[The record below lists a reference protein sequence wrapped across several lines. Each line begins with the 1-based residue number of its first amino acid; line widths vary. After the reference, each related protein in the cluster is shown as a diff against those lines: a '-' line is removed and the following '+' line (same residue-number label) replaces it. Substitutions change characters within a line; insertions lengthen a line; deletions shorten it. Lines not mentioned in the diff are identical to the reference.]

1 MNYITKNNPTYIFKS
16 VPIKNIDVDDQLTN
30 FSWGIPTDSLQQ
42 SIEEVGVIHPVTL
55 VSVGNGFRIVC
66 GHRRIK
72 TSSQLQT
79 KEIPA
84 RILDIAP
91 SDETM
96 LMLNLSENQLHHHYS
111 DIEKGRILFK
121 LSEARVPEI
130 RIIEKYMPM
139 LGLEKSKKLLDDHLK
154 ANQLVLGLKTLL
166 HEMNVPLR
174 TFSVFFN
181 WNAKSTMAAER
192 FFSVL
197 RPGVNKWRNLLEWI
211 DEISTRDQIAPLNV
225 FELPELQSVLNRNDL
240 APNVRYDRIRQI
252 LHSRRYPILSDLRV
266 RLARSLD
273 ALKLDDKTKV
283 HVQDSFESDE
293 IRIEMKFRT
302 REEFVGQVEKLVRAS
317 DSEALD
323 GLISIF
329 KDP

>member
-1 MNYITKNNPTYIFKS
+1 MTKNNPTYIFKS
-16 VPIKNIDVDDQLTN
+16 VPIKSIDVDDQLTN
-30 FSWGIPTDSLQQ
+30 FSWGVPADSLRQ
-42 SIEEVGVIHPVTL
+42 SIEEVGVINPVTL
-55 VSVGNGFRIVC
+55 VPVGNCFRIVC
-66 GHRRIK
+66 GHRRVKI
-72 TSSQLQT
+72 SSQLQT

-84 RILDIAP
+84 RILDLAP

-121 LSEARVPEI
+121 LSEARVPEK
-130 RIIEKYMPM
+130 RIMEKYMPM

-174 TFSVFFN
+174 IFSVLFN
-181 WNAKSTMAAER
+181 WDTESAIAAER

-197 RPGVNKWRNLLEWI
+197 RPGVNKWRDLLEWT
-211 DEISTRDQIAPLNV
+211 DEISTRDEITPLDI
-225 FELPELQSVLNRNDL
+225 FELPELQSVLNQNDL

-283 HVQDSFESDE
+283 YVQDSFESDE

-302 REEFVGQVEKLVRAS
+302 REEFVSQVEKLVRAA

-323 GLISIF
+323 ELICIF

>member
-1 MNYITKNNPTYIFKS
+1 MTKNNPTYIFKS
-16 VPIKNIDVDDQLTN
+16 VPIKSIDVDDQLTN
-30 FSWGIPTDSLQQ
+30 FSWGVPADSLQQ

-55 VSVGNGFRIVC
+55 APVGNIFRIVC
-66 GHRRIK
+66 GHRRVKI
-72 TSSQLQT
+72 SSQLHT

-84 RILDIAP
+84 RILDLAP

-181 WNAKSTMAAER
+181 WNAKSAMAAEP

-197 RPGVNKWRNLLEWI
+197 RPGVNKWRDFLGWI
-211 DEISTRDQIAPLNV
+211 DEISTRDEITPLDL
-225 FELPELQSVLNRNDL
+225 FELPELQSVLNQNDL

-302 REEFVGQVEKLVRAS
+302 REEFVSQVEKLVRAS

-323 GLISIF
+323 ELIDIF
-329 KDP
+329 KNQ

>member
-1 MNYITKNNPTYIFKS
+1 VTKNNTTYIFES
-16 VPIKNIDVDDQLTN
+16 VPIKNIDVDDQLTS
-30 FSWGIPTDSLQQ
+30 FSLGTPAVSLQQ

-55 VSVGNGFRIVC
+55 VPLGKIFRIVC
-66 GHRRIK
+66 GHKRIK
-72 TSSQLQT
+72 IVSQLKI

-84 RILDIAP
+84 RILSPAP
-91 SDETM
+91 DEEAM
-96 LMLNLSENQLHHHYS
+96 LILNLSENQFLHHYS
-111 DIEKGRILFK
+111 DIEKGLILFK

-130 RIIEKYMPM
+130 RTIEKYMPM

-154 ANQLVLGLKTLL
+154 ANQLVLGLKNLL
-166 HEMNVPLR
+166 HELNVPIR
-174 TFSVFFN
+174 IFSVLFN
-181 WNAKSTMAAER
+181 WNTESAMAAER

-197 RPGVNKWRNLLEWI
+197 RPGVNKWRDLLEWVE
-211 DEISTRDQIAPLNV
+211 EISTRDEITPLDL
-225 FELPELQSVLNRNDL
+225 FELPELQSVLNQNDL

-302 REEFVGQVEKLVRAS
+302 RDEFVSQVEKLVRAS

-323 GLISIF
+323 ELICIF

>member
-1 MNYITKNNPTYIFKS
+1 MTKDNPTYIFKS
-16 VPIKNIDVDDQLTN
+16 VSVKSVNVDDQLTN
-30 FSWGIPTDSLQQ
+30 FSLGVPADSLQQ
-42 SIEEVGVIHPVTL
+42 SIQEVGVIHPVTL
-55 VSVGNGFRIVC
+55 VPVGNGFQIAC

-72 TSSQLQT
+72 ISSQLQSI
-79 KEIPA
+79 EIPA
-84 RILDIAP
+84 RILDP
-91 SDETM
+91 VSSDETI

-130 RIIEKYMPM
+130 RIMEKYMPM

-154 ANQLVLGLKTLL
+154 SNQLELGLKTLL
-166 HEMNVPLR
+166 HEMNVPVR
-174 TFSVFFN
+174 IFSVLFN
-181 WNAKSTMAAER
+181 WDTESAIAAER

-197 RPGVNKWRNLLEWI
+197 RPGVNKWRDLLEWTN
-211 DEISTRDQIAPLNV
+211 EISTRDEITPLDL
-225 FELPELQSVLNRNDL
+225 FELPELQSILNQNDL

-252 LHSRRYPILSDLRV
+252 LHSTRYPILNDLRV

-302 REEFVGQVEKLVRAS
+302 REEFVSQVEKLVRAS

-323 GLISIF
+323 ELICIF

>member
-1 MNYITKNNPTYIFKS
+1 MTKDNPTYIFKS
-16 VPIKNIDVDDQLTN
+16 VSIKSIDVDDQLTN
-30 FSWGIPTDSLQQ
+30 FSWGVPADSLQQ
-42 SIEEVGVIHPVTL
+42 SIEEIGVINPVTL
-55 VSVGNGFRIVC
+55 VPVGNGFQIVC

-72 TSSQLQT
+72 ISSQLQSI
-79 KEIPA
+79 EIPA
-84 RILDIAP
+84 RILDLAP

-111 DIEKGRILFK
+111 DIEKGLILFK

-166 HEMNVPLR
+166 HEMNIPLR
-174 TFSVFFN
+174 VFSVFFN
-181 WNAKSTMAAER
+181 WSNESTEAAER

-197 RPGVNKWRNLLEWI
+197 RPGINKWRDLLEWVE
-211 DEISTRDQIAPLNV
+211 EISIRDKTKPSDL
-225 FELPELQSVLNRNDL
+225 FKLPELKAILNQNDL

-252 LHSRRYPILSDLRV
+252 FHSRRYPILSDLRV

-283 HVQDSFESDE
+283 HAQDSFESDE

-302 REEFVGQVEKLVRAS
+302 REEFVSQVEKLVRAS

-323 GLISIF
+323 ELICIF

>member
-1 MNYITKNNPTYIFKS
+1 MTKNNPTYIFKS
-16 VPIKNIDVDDQLTN
+16 ISIESIDIDDQLTN
-30 FSWGIPTDSLQQ
+30 FSFDIPPISLKQ

-55 VSVGNGFRIVC
+55 VPLGKIFRIVC
-66 GHRRIK
+66 GHKRIK
-72 TSSQLQT
+72 IVSQLKI

-84 RILDIAP
+84 RILSPAP
-91 SDETM
+91 DEEAM
-96 LMLNLSENQLHHHYS
+96 LILNLSENQFLHHYS
-111 DIEKGRILFK
+111 DIEKGLILFK
-121 LSEARVPEI
+121 LSEARIPEI

-139 LGLEKSKKLLDDHLK
+139 LGLEKSKKLLDDYLST
-154 ANQLVLGLKTLL
+154 NQLTTGLKTLL

-181 WNAKSTMAAER
+181 WNEKSAMAAER
-192 FFSVL
+192 FFSAL
-197 RPGVNKWRNLLEWI
+197 RPGVNKWRDLLEWI
-211 DEISTRDQIAPLNV
+211 DEISTRDEITPLDL
-225 FELPELQSVLNRNDL
+225 FELPELQSVLNQNDL

-273 ALKLDDKTKV
+273 ALKLNDKTKV

-302 REEFVGQVEKLVRAS
+302 RDEFVSQLEKLVRAA

-323 GLISIF
+323 ELIRIF
-329 KDP
+329 KNP

>member
-1 MNYITKNNPTYIFKS
+1 MTKNNPTYIFKS
-16 VPIKNIDVDDQLTN
+16 ISIESIDIDDQLTN
-30 FSWGIPTDSLQQ
+30 FSFDIPPISLKQ

-55 VSVGNGFRIVC
+55 VPLGNGFRIVC
-66 GHRRIK
+66 GHKRIK
-72 TSSQLQT
+72 IVSQLKI

-84 RILDIAP
+84 RILSPAP
-91 SDETM
+91 DEEAM
-96 LMLNLSENQLHHHYS
+96 LILNLSENQFLHHYS
-111 DIEKGRILFK
+111 DIEKGLILFK
-121 LSEARVPEI
+121 LSEARIPEI

-139 LGLEKSKKLLDDHLK
+139 LGLEKSKKLLDDYLST
-154 ANQLVLGLKTLL
+154 NQLTTGLKTLL
-166 HEMNVPLR
+166 HELNVPVR
-174 TFSVFFN
+174 IFSVLFN
-181 WNAKSTMAAER
+181 WNTESAMAAER

-197 RPGVNKWRNLLEWI
+197 RPGVNKWRDLLEWI
-211 DEISTRDQIAPLNV
+211 DEISTRDEITPLDL
-225 FELPELQSVLNRNDL
+225 FELPELQSTLNQNDL

-302 REEFVGQVEKLVRAS
+302 RDEFVNQLEKLVRAS

-323 GLISIF
+323 ELIRIF
-329 KDP
+329 KNP

>member
-1 MNYITKNNPTYIFKS
+1 MTKNNPTYIFKS
-16 VPIKNIDVDDQLTN
+16 VPIKSIDIDDQLTS
-30 FSWGIPTDSLQQ
+30 FSFDIPPISLKQ
-42 SIEEVGVIHPVTL
+42 SIEEIGVIHPVTL
-55 VSVGNGFRIVC
+55 VPLGKSFRIVC
-66 GHRRIK
+66 GHKRIK
-72 TSSQLQT
+72 IVSQLKI

-84 RILDIAP
+84 RILSPAP
-91 SDETM
+91 DEEAM
-96 LMLNLSENQLHHHYS
+96 LMLNLSENQFLHQYS
-111 DIEKGRILFK
+111 DIEKGLILSK
-121 LSEARVPEI
+121 LYTVKILEI

-154 ANQLVLGLKTLL
+154 ANQLLLGLKTLL

-181 WNAKSTMAAER
+181 WNTKSAMAAER
-192 FFSVL
+192 FFSAL
-197 RPGVNKWRNLLEWI
+197 RPGANKWRDLLEWVE
-211 DEISTRDQIAPLNV
+211 EISTRDEITPLDL
-225 FELPELQSVLNRNDL
+225 FELPELQSVLNQNDL

-302 REEFVGQVEKLVRAS
+302 REEFVSQVEKLVRAS

-323 GLISIF
+323 ELIRIF
-329 KDP
+329 KNP

>member
-1 MNYITKNNPTYIFKS
+1 VTKNNTTYIFKS
-16 VPIKNIDVDDQLTN
+16 VPIKNIDVDDQLTS
-30 FSWGIPTDSLQQ
+30 FSLGISTVLLQK

-55 VSVGNGFRIVC
+55 VPLGNGFRIVC
-66 GHRRIK
+66 GHKRIK
-72 TSSQLQT
+72 IVSQLKI

-84 RILDIAP
+84 RILDLAP

-111 DIEKGRILFK
+111 DIEKGLILFK

-139 LGLEKSKKLLDDHLK
+139 LGLEKSKKLLDDYLST
-154 ANQLVLGLKTLL
+154 NQLTTGLKTLL

-181 WNAKSTMAAER
+181 WNAKSAMAAER
-192 FFSVL
+192 FFSAL
-197 RPGVNKWRNLLEWI
+197 RPGVNKWRDLLEWVE
-211 DEISTRDQIAPLNV
+211 EISTRDEITPLDL
-225 FELPELQSVLNRNDL
+225 FELPELQSVLNQNDL

-273 ALKLDDKTKV
+273 ALKLDNKTKV

-302 REEFVGQVEKLVRAS
+302 REEFVSQLEKLVRAS

-323 GLISIF
+323 ELIRIF
-329 KDP
+329 KNP

>member
-1 MNYITKNNPTYIFKS
+1 MTKYNPTYIFKS
-16 VPIKNIDVDDQLTN
+16 VSIETIDIDDHLTSFSFDIPPI
-30 FSWGIPTDSLQQ
+30 SLKQ
-42 SIEEVGVIHPVTL
+42 SIEEIGVIHPVTL
-55 VSVGNGFRIVC
+55 VPLGKSFRIVC
-66 GHRRIK
+66 GHKRIK
-72 TSSQLQT
+72 IVSQLKI

-84 RILDIAP
+84 RILSPAP
-91 SDETM
+91 DEEAM
-96 LMLNLSENQLHHHYS
+96 LMLNLSENQFLHQYS
-111 DIEKGRILFK
+111 DIEKGLILSK
-121 LSEARVPEI
+121 LCKVKIPEI

-139 LGLEKSKKLLDDHLK
+139 LGLEKSKKLLDDYLST
-154 ANQLVLGLKTLL
+154 NQLTTGLKTLL

-181 WNAKSTMAAER
+181 WNAKSAMAAER
-192 FFSVL
+192 FFSAL
-197 RPGVNKWRNLLEWI
+197 RPGVNKWRDLLEWVE
-211 DEISTRDQIAPLNV
+211 EISTRDEITPLDL
-225 FELPELQSVLNRNDL
+225 FELPELQSVLNQNDL

-252 LHSRRYPILSDLRV
+252 LHSRRYPVLSDLRV

-302 REEFVGQVEKLVRAS
+302 RDEFVNQLEKLVRAS

-323 GLISIF
+323 ELIRIF
-329 KDP
+329 KNP

>member
-1 MNYITKNNPTYIFKS
+1 MTKNNPTYIFKS
-16 VPIKNIDVDDQLTN
+16 VPIKSIDVDDQLTN

-121 LSEARVPEI
+121 LSEAKVPEI

-181 WNAKSTMAAER
+181 WNAKSAMAAER

-211 DEISTRDQIAPLNV
+211 DEISTRDQIAPLDL

-323 GLISIF
+323 SLISIF

>member
-1 MNYITKNNPTYIFKS
+1 MTKYNPTYIFKS
-16 VPIKNIDVDDQLTN
+16 VSIESIDIDDHLTSFSFDIPPI
-30 FSWGIPTDSLQQ
+30 SLKQ
-42 SIEEVGVIHPVTL
+42 SIEEIGVIHPVTL
-55 VSVGNGFRIVC
+55 VPLGKSFRIVC
-66 GHRRIK
+66 GHKRIK
-72 TSSQLQT
+72 IVSQLKI

-84 RILDIAP
+84 RILSPAP
-91 SDETM
+91 DEEAM
-96 LMLNLSENQLHHHYS
+96 LMLNLSENQFLHQYS
-111 DIEKGRILFK
+111 DIEKGLILSK
-121 LSEARVPEI
+121 LYTVKIPEI

-154 ANQLVLGLKTLL
+154 ANQLLLGLKTLL

-181 WNAKSTMAAER
+181 WNAKSAMAAER
-192 FFSVL
+192 FFSAL
-197 RPGVNKWRNLLEWI
+197 RPGVNKWRDLLEWVE
-211 DEISTRDQIAPLNV
+211 EISTRDEITPLDL
-225 FELPELQSVLNRNDL
+225 FELPGLQSVLNQNDL

-302 REEFVGQVEKLVRAS
+302 REEFVSQVEKLVRAS

-323 GLISIF
+323 ELICIF

>member
-1 MNYITKNNPTYIFKS
+1 MTKNNPTYIFKS
-16 VPIKNIDVDDQLTN
+16 VPIKSIDVDDQLTN
-30 FSWGIPTDSLQQ
+30 FSWGVPADSLQQ
-42 SIEEVGVIHPVTL
+42 SIEEVGLIHPVTL
-55 VSVGNGFRIVC
+55 VPLGKSFRIVC
-66 GHRRIK
+66 GHKRIK
-72 TSSQLQT
+72 IVSQLKI

-84 RILDIAP
+84 RILSPAP
-91 SDETM
+91 DEEAM
-96 LMLNLSENQLHHHYS
+96 LMLNLSENQFLHQYS
-111 DIEKGRILFK
+111 DIEKGLILSK
-121 LSEARVPEI
+121 LCTVKILEI

-139 LGLEKSKKLLDDHLK
+139 LGLEKSKKLLDDYLGTK
-154 ANQLVLGLKTLL
+154 QLTTGLKTLL
-166 HEMNVPLR
+166 HEMNVPVR
-174 TFSVFFN
+174 IFSVLFN
-181 WNAKSTMAAER
+181 WNTESAIAAER

-197 RPGVNKWRNLLEWI
+197 RPGVNKWRDLLEWVE
-211 DEISTRDQIAPLNV
+211 EISTRDEITPLDL
-225 FELPELQSVLNRNDL
+225 FELPELQSVLNQNDL

-302 REEFVGQVEKLVRAS
+302 REEFVSQVEKLVRAS

-323 GLISIF
+323 ELIRIF
-329 KDP
+329 KNP

>member
-1 MNYITKNNPTYIFKS
+1 MIKNNQTCIFKS
-16 VPIKNIDVDDQLTN
+16 ILIDKIDVDDQLTS
-30 FSWGIPTDSLQQ
+30 FSFDIPVDSLKK
-42 SIEEVGVIHPVTL
+42 SIEELGIIHPVTL
-55 VSVGNGFRIVC
+55 TQVDNRFRIIC
-66 GHRRIK
+66 GHKRIQIF
-72 TSSQLQT
+72 SQL
-79 KEIPA
+79 KINKIPA
-84 RILDIAP
+84 IILRPAP
-91 SDETM
+91 SEESM
-96 LMLNLSENQLHHHYS
+96 MMLNLSENQFCHYYS
-111 DIEKGRILFK
+111 DIEKGAILSK
-121 LSEARVPEI
+121 LYAVKIPEI

-139 LGLEKSKKLLDDHLK
+139 LDLEKSKKLLSDYLS
-154 ANQLVLGLKTLL
+154 ANELTTGLKTLL

-174 TFSVFFN
+174 IFSVFFN
-181 WNAKSTMAAER
+181 WNAKSAMAAER

-197 RPGVNKWRNLLEWI
+197 RPGVNKWRDLLEWI
-211 DEISTRDQIAPLNV
+211 DEISTRDEITPLNV

-273 ALKLDDKTKV
+273 ALKLGDKTKV

>member
-1 MNYITKNNPTYIFKS
+1 MTKNNPTYIFKS

-121 LSEARVPEI
+121 LSEAKVPEI

-154 ANQLVLGLKTLL
+154 SNQLVLGLKNLL
-166 HEMNVPLR
+166 HELNVPIRFFL
-174 TFSVFFN
+174 VLFN
-181 WNAKSTMAAER
+181 WNTESAIAAER

-197 RPGVNKWRNLLEWI
+197 RPGINKWRDLLEWI
-211 DEISTRDQIAPLNV
+211 DEISTRDQIAPLDL
-225 FELPELQSVLNRNDL
+225 FELPELQSILNRNDL

-252 LHSRRYPILSDLRV
+252 LHSKRYPILSDLRV

-273 ALKLDDKTKV
+273 ALKLDNKTKV

>member
-1 MNYITKNNPTYIFKS
+1 MTKNNPTYIFKS
-16 VPIKNIDVDDQLTN
+16 VPIKSIDVDDQLTN
-30 FSWGIPTDSLQQ
+30 FSWGVPADSLQQ
-42 SIEEVGVIHPVTL
+42 SIEEVGLIHPVTL
-55 VSVGNGFRIVC
+55 VPLGKSFRIVC
-66 GHRRIK
+66 GHKRIK
-72 TSSQLQT
+72 IVSQLKI

-84 RILDIAP
+84 RILSPAP
-91 SDETM
+91 DEEAM
-96 LMLNLSENQLHHHYS
+96 LMLNLSENQFLHQYS
-111 DIEKGRILFK
+111 DIEKGLILSK
-121 LSEARVPEI
+121 LCTVKIPEI

-139 LGLEKSKKLLDDHLK
+139 LGLEKSKKLLGDYLS
-154 ANQLVLGLKTLL
+154 ANQLTTGLKTLL

-181 WNAKSTMAAER
+181 WNAKSAMAAER

-197 RPGVNKWRNLLEWI
+197 RPGVNKWRDLLEWVE
-211 DEISTRDQIAPLNV
+211 EISTRDEITPLDL
-225 FELPELQSVLNRNDL
+225 FELPELQSVLNQNDL

-302 REEFVGQVEKLVRAS
+302 REEFVSQVEKLVRAS

-323 GLISIF
+323 ELIRIF
-329 KDP
+329 KNP

>member
-1 MNYITKNNPTYIFKS
+1 MTKDNSTYIFKS
-16 VPIKNIDVDDQLTN
+16 VPIKSIDVDDQLTN
-30 FSWGIPTDSLQQ
+30 FSWGVAPISLKQ
-42 SIEEVGVIHPVTL
+42 SIEEIGVIHPVTL
-55 VSVGNGFRIVC
+55 VPLGNGFRIVC
-66 GHRRIK
+66 GHKRIK
-72 TSSQLQT
+72 IVSQLKI

-84 RILDIAP
+84 RILDLAP

-111 DIEKGRILFK
+111 DIEKGLILFK

-166 HEMNVPLR
+166 HELNVPVR
-174 TFSVFFN
+174 IFSVLFN
-181 WNAKSTMAAER
+181 WNTESAMAAER

-197 RPGVNKWRNLLEWI
+197 RPGVNKWRDLLEWI
-211 DEISTRDQIAPLNV
+211 DEISTRDEITPSDL
-225 FELPELQSVLNRNDL
+225 FELPELQSVLNQNDL

-302 REEFVGQVEKLVRAS
+302 REEFVSQVEKLVRAS

-323 GLISIF
+323 ELIFIF
-329 KDP
+329 KNPQ